1 MDHTQN
7 WIGDESIHADLSGW
21 LFMVIVSSKQ
31 SALQSMCMGTSLF
44 ADQEKVNSIDTREKL
59 TYVQ

>member
-1 MDHTQN
+1 
-7 WIGDESIHADLSGW
+7 
-21 LFMVIVSSKQ
+21 MVIVSSKQ

-44 ADQEKVNSIDTREKL
+44 ADQEKDNNIDTKEKL